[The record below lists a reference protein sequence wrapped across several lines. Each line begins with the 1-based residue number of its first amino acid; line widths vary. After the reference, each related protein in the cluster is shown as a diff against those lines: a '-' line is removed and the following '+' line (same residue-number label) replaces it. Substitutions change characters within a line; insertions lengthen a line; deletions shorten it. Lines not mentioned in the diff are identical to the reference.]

1 MEKYDL
7 GQLANDMDNLINKQ
21 RILNL
26 EEDNDNLL
34 NQVST
39 ASVIIDAK
47 NEELDKKNKII
58 TSLQKEVKVLKDKLL
73 NAYEEI
79 ISLNR
84 AL

>member
-7 GQLANDMDNLINKQ
+7 GQLANDMDNFINKQ

-47 NEELDKKNKII
+47 DEELDKKNKII
-58 TSLQKEVKVLKDKLL
+58 TSLQKDVKVLKDKLL

-79 ISLNR
+79 ISLNK